1 MPRLTQDAIRPLAL
15 SLLLLSAGCSSA
27 SSKPAAK
34 PEPARAAS
42 TEAKATPMIL
52 AGAATAVFAG
62 GCFWCMETAY
72 EGKHGVITVVS
83 GFAGGAQENPTY
95 DQVSAGGT
103 GHAEVVQVTY
113 DPTVISYAQLL
124 DIFWH
129 NIDPT
134 QANGQFCDR
143 GNQYRSAIFYGSAE
157 ERKLAEKTK
166 VDAANTL
173 HKAIVTEIV
182 PASPFYAAEGYH
194 QDFWKKDPVRYFSYR
209 TGCGRD
215 ARLKQLWGRAPDV
228 AH

>member
-1 MPRLTQDAIRPLAL
+1 MFRSSSSAFRPLAL
-15 SLLLLSAGCSSA
+15 ALLLLSAGCASA
-27 SSKPAAK
+27 SSKPAANAESK
-34 PEPARAAS
+34 S
-42 TEAKATPMIL
+42 AKAAPVPK
-52 AGAATAVFAG
+52 GAATAVFAG

-72 EGKHGVITVVS
+72 EGKPGVIAVVS
-83 GFAGGAQENPTY
+83 GFSGGPQEHPTY

-113 DPTVISYAQLL
+113 DPAAISYAQLL

-143 GNQYRSAIFYGSAE
+143 GSQYRSAIFYSSAE
-157 ERKLAEKTK
+157 ERTLAEKTK
-166 VDAANTL
+166 ANAANTL
-173 HKAIVTEIV
+173 RKAIVTEIV
-182 PASPFYAAEGYH
+182 PASPFYPAEDYH